1 MRCLVWLMGAFL
13 WSLLWMALIHLLGFK
28 IYRIILNVT
37 LLHFSLER
45 DLFWKTLMLF

>member
-1 MRCLVWLMGAFL
+1 MSSLVDGCSFVVTFMD
-13 WSLLWMALIHLLGFK
+13 ALIHLLGFK
-28 IYRIILNVT
+28 IYGIILNVT